1 MTPASH
7 FRAGDSV
14 RIRLASRIVRGEVLE
29 DRGPLGPSGEHVL
42 RVAWKPTGSF
52 ERVELEVRESQL
64 VKEGKD
70 FEHQVEQIVKQ
81 FGELR
86 LERPSATKG
95 GGWVPDFVL
104 QAPSRNAVVEAKSL
118 PGGGA
123 PKEVSRIE
131 AQLLRARDQFDADT
145 ALLVVPAWSRVLM
158 RRPRREG
165 LSVVPLASL
174 HDWLSDYVRP

>member
-1 MTPASH
+1 MTQSSH
-7 FRAGDSV
+7 FQAGDSV

-42 RVAWKPTGSF
+42 RVAWKPTGSD

-64 VKEGKD
+64 AKQGKE
-70 FEHQVEQIVKQ
+70 FEDQVEQVIKQ
-81 FGELR
+81 FGQLEV
-86 LERPSATKG
+86 ERPRATEDD
-95 GGWVPDFVL
+95 WVPDFVL
-104 QAPSRNAVVEAKSL
+104 QTPRGQVVVEAKTL

-123 PKEVSRIE
+123 PKEVGQIE
-131 AQLLRARDQFDADT
+131 TQLLRARDAFGAET